1 MGQQFS
7 PPVPSDQSTH
17 LTMLIEEEAEAVFN
31 EVRNRRRVLVDLVE
45 DTKSVSRESSPG
57 KKSVSPTPMITMNV
71 NVLSSPEMSVPEI
84 EEPVSPPSCHPDE
97 GPPLLFSQSIQ
108 DLADVIVKENREK
121 GDVEKKPVVGG
132 ETSSPSKIVP
142 ALIPLTVSEFAE
154 KTASPPP
161 SLRPGSHT
169 ASDGLLRDQ
178 AWARPSD
185 RGSGPTKCSLEILQ
199 EVRHDHRGQED
210 NQVI

>member
-31 EVRNRRRVLVDLVE
+31 EIRNRRRVLVDLVE

-71 NVLSSPEMSVPEI
+71 NVLSSPEMSVSEI

-97 GPPLLFSQSIQ
+97 GPPLLFSQSIE
-108 DLADVIVKENREK
+108 DLAAVIVKEKRQKDKKEPVE
-121 GDVEKKPVVGG
+121 DVEKKPVVPSQ
-132 ETSSPSKIVP
+132 TSPPPKTVP
-142 ALIPLTVSEFAE
+142 ALIPLTVSEFGE
-154 KTASPPP
+154 
-161 SLRPGSHT
+161 
-169 ASDGLLRDQ
+169 
-178 AWARPSD
+178 RPS
-185 RGSGPTKCSLEILQ
+185 
-199 EVRHDHRGQED
+199 
-210 NQVI
+210 